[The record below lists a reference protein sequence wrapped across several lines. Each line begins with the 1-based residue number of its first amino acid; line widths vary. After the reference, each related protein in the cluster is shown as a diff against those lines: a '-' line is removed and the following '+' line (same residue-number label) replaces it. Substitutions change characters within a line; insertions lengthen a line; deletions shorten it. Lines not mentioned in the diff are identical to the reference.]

1 LIAGRGWTSRAMVD
15 YRDLCCSLDIWHGVR
30 AEAWRLLDGTSFLYS
45 CDVGGRICRLS
56 FSYGNDPDCD
66 NLGVGMWLGVLALSA
81 LAFLS
86 MRLYIPYVLFAA
98 GISLIFFS
106 FLTSLMLFVP
116 LFVVG
121 ILLFLASLASGFL
134 LRNLGGGKRPGGPDA
149 K

>member
-1 LIAGRGWTSRAMVD
+1 MVSARKRGVSWTVQVFFTVVMLGGAFADYLFHTGMIPIAITTGK
-15 YRDLCCSLDIWHGVR
+15 
-30 AEAWRLLDGTSFLYS
+30 
-45 CDVGGRICRLS
+45 
-56 FSYGNDPDCD
+56 
-66 NLGVGMWLGVLALSA
+66 LGVGMWLGVLALSA